1 MEQTS
6 LKEIRAE
13 LNARECAY
21 LEHHLH
27 FEHIQP
33 GEGGVFDTSV
43 YTPDEL
49 QRAKDRLDRVNAMM
63 QDWHVGTKAWYIQE
77 IAVIAHYKEED
88 IENVE

>member
-33 GEGGVFDTSV
+33 GDGGVFDTTG
-43 YTPDEL
+43 YTPEEL
-49 QRAKDRLDRVNAMM
+49 TNAKERVTRVNTMM
-63 QDWHVGTKAWYIQE
+63 RDWHISSKAWYIQE
-77 IAVIAHYKEED
+77 IAVILHDKEVGLEH
-88 IENVE
+88 VE